1 MELFSVRVSQPF
13 AVAPALRWRCASSL
27 CPAPRHHVPHGE
39 SVRWAAVVCWGGKQW
54 VRVRLKALAA
64 DLLPTLLYDIR
75 PDLVGGMEQ
84 THHHVSPVKS

>member
-1 MELFSVRVSQPF
+1 M
-13 AVAPALRWRCASSL
+13 
-27 CPAPRHHVPHGE
+27 
-39 SVRWAAVVCWGGKQW
+39 
-54 VRVRLKALAA
+54 RVRLKALAA